1 MMNLNVTGRRLAVAG
16 LAVLLSMALAAC
28 LVLPGK
34 FTSTLDLRKDGRFS
48 YTYSGEIFLLGLSKL
63 AQMGQAADAAFE
75 PSICYSDDD
84 EMTERECTKEEIDQ
98 QRAEWEDQQKA
109 SAEKKKKEAED
120 MKAMLGGIDPAD
132 PKAAEELAAR
142 LRRQAGFTRV
152 DYKGDGLFDVD
163 FAVTGHLDYD
173 FTFPTLERVQ
183 LAMPFV
189 VLNRRNDGTV
199 RFDAPAFTSGGGNG
213 MGAMNGMMGAAGAA
227 AADGDMKDMPGVPK
241 LDGVLTITTDGQI
254 LANNTDEGPQK
265 DPAGQKLEWHVTP
278 RSGAA
283 PTALIKLGN

>member
-1 MMNLNVTGRRLAVAG
+1 MMNLNVTGRRLAAAG

-63 AQMGQAADAAFE
+63 AQMDSAANDKFE
-75 PSICYSDDD
+75 PSTCYNDDD
-84 EMTERECTKEEIDQ
+84 DMTERECTKDELAQ
-98 QRAEWEDQQKA
+98 QQSEWEDSHKA
-109 SAEKKKKEAED
+109 AVEKKKKEAEE
-120 MKAMLGGIDPAD
+120 MRAMLGGIDPSD

-152 DYKGDGLFDVD
+152 DYKGDGVYDVD
-163 FAVTGHLDYD
+163 FAVSGHLDYD
-173 FTFPTLERVQ
+173 FTFPTMERVQ
-183 LAMPFV
+183 MTLPFV
-189 VLNRRNDGTV
+189 VLNRRNDATV
-199 RFDAPAFTSGGGNG
+199 RFDAPAFTAANNGGMNA
-213 MGAMNGMMGAAGAA
+213 MGAGMAAG
-227 AADGDMKDMPGVPK
+227 DPGMQDIPNMPQ
-241 LDGVLTITTDGQI
+241 LDGHLVLTTDGQI
-254 LANNTDEGPQK
+254 LANNTDEGPQR

>member
-1 MMNLNVTGRRLAVAG
+1 MMNLDVTPRRLAAAG

-63 AQMGQAADAAFE
+63 AQMDSATNDKFE
-75 PSICYSDDD
+75 PSICYNDDD
-84 EMTERECTKEEIDQ
+84 DMTERECTKDELAQ
-98 QRAEWEDQQKA
+98 QQSEWEDSHKA
-109 SAEKKKKEAED
+109 AVEKKKKEAEE
-120 MKAMLGGIDPAD
+120 MRAMLGGIDPSD

-142 LRRQAGFTRV
+142 LRRQAGFKRV
-152 DYKGDGLFDVD
+152 DYKGDGVYDVD
-163 FAVTGHLDYD
+163 FAVSGHLDYD
-173 FTFPTLERVQ
+173 FTFPTMERVQ
-183 LAMPFV
+183 MTLPFV

-199 RFDAPAFTSGGGNG
+199 RFDAPAFTAANNGGMNA
-213 MGAMNGMMGAAGAA
+213 MGAGMAAG
-227 AADGDMKDMPGVPK
+227 DPGMQDIPNMPQ
-241 LDGVLTITTDGQI
+241 LDGHLVLTTDGQI

-283 PTALIKLGN
+283 PTALIKLGS